1 MGKPA
6 STHTAPAHRRNTP
19 ITASDVREAIQ
30 AYAEHHPQDD
40 AGRVV
45 LDRLAADPD
54 QRVSKAIAA
63 IGRKHSEDLIHAI
76 IVAVKRASE
85 LKILPDRFSAVLKL
99 LEKTTAAVSEIQKF
113 PAEFGLLPGAHRGF
127 GDPNGDHAQFLRDVR
142 TVIPR
147 MAKHLEELRET
158 EEKVFKMLRI
168 SRKRRKETS
177 RELAAL
183 QILIEAVRRITR
195 KPHERPCAA
204 LIEAALGIGEISDDR
219 MRYAARK
226 ARIRAN

>member
-1 MGKPA
+1 MAKPV
-6 STHTAPAHRRNTP
+6 SRDTAPAHRRNTP

-30 AYAEHHPQDD
+30 EYAEHHPQDD

-85 LKILPDRFSAVLKL
+85 LKILPDRFSAALKL
-99 LEKTTAAVSEIQKF
+99 LEKTAAAVAVIKEF
-113 PAEFGLLPGAHRGF
+113 PNEFGIFPKSRTGF
-127 GDPNGDHAQFLRDVR
+127 GDPNGDHAQFLQDVR

-147 MAKHLEELRET
+147 MAKHLKDLRDIEA
-158 EEKVFKMLRI
+158 EVFKMLRI

-204 LIEAALGIGEISDDR
+204 LIEAALEIEEIPADR
-219 MRYAARK
+219 VRYAARIS
-226 ARIRAN
+226 AHR